1 MKANAIANTP
11 TTLQMEALECGAASL
26 SMVLR
31 YHGKYRPLEELRV
44 MCGVSTDGS
53 KASNIL
59 KAARN
64 LGMVAKGFKTELED
78 LKEMTF
84 PVILFWNFN
93 HFVVL
98 EGFNSKNEAYINDP
112 ASGKK
117 VISWDEIDDAF
128 TGVVL
133 TFEKRDDFVADG
145 KKPSMVLA
153 LSKRLKGSLSPLAIS
168 ILAGV
173 LLTVPGLL
181 IPIFSKIFIDNYLIG
196 GMKEWVL
203 PLMLFMIGTIIVTAG
218 LNALQQ
224 HYLLK
229 MENKISISESSKLFW
244 HIIRLPME
252 FFNQRMTGDIGN
264 RISLNDE
271 IASVLSGQL
280 SINTIG
286 LISIFFYAGLMF
298 YYDWVLTVISIAFII
313 VNVLVFKYATKMITY
328 YSQKANID
336 GGKLIGTGM
345 NGIQS
350 IETLKATGGEND
362 FFVKWAGYQAKTVN
376 DENAI
381 VGINQAVSVI
391 PVLFTTINVT
401 LIYFVG
407 SLRVMDGEMT
417 IGMLVA
423 FQALMQSFS
432 GPVNNLMGLSATI
445 KNLEGTMNYIDDV
458 LKYPVREGS
467 MDVDTTEITD
477 TKVKLD
483 GAIELK
489 NISFGYSKLESPLI
503 KNFNLSI
510 APAQRVAIVGAS
522 GCGKS
527 TIAKVLSGLYDIWD
541 GELLIDGISIDKIDK
556 RIFLNSV
563 SLADQTITMFNAT
576 IKENISLWDD
586 SISEMQI
593 IQACKDAC
601 IHDDIAKLPD
611 AYDTMVSEDGRNFS
625 GGQKQRFEIA
635 RALLQY
641 PSILILDEA
650 TSALDT
656 ITEMKIDVNIRKRG
670 CTTIVIAHRLSTI
683 RDADKIVVLDNGKIV
698 QVGVHEAL
706 KQTDGLYANLLS
718 QG

>member
-1 MKANAIANTP
+1 MSQNKIVNTP
-11 TTLQMEALECGAASL
+11 TTLQMEAVECGAAAL
-26 SMVLR
+26 SMILR
-31 YHGKYRPLEELRV
+31 YYGKYRPLEVLRV
-44 MCGVSTDGS
+44 KCGVSTDGS

-59 KAARN
+59 KAARD
-64 LGMVAKGFKTELED
+64 LGMIAKGFRKEPED
-78 LKEMTF
+78 IKNITF

-98 EGFNSKNEAYINDP
+98 EGFNDKNEVYINDP

-117 VISWDEIDDAF
+117 VISWDEFDSSF

-133 TFEKRDDFVADG
+133 TFEKSDDFIADG
-145 KKPSMVLA
+145 KKPSMILSLA
-153 LSKRLKGSLSPLAIS
+153 RRLKGSISPLSIS
-168 ILAGV
+168 ILAGI

-181 IPIFSKIFIDNYLIG
+181 IPIFSKIFVDDYLIG
-196 GMKEWVL
+196 GMKEWII
-203 PLMLFMIGTIIVTAG
+203 PLIFFMIGTIIVTAG
-218 LNALQQ
+218 LNFLQQ
-224 HYLLK
+224 YYLLK

-252 FFNQRMTGDIGN
+252 FFNQRMAGDIGN

-271 IASVLSGQL
+271 VASVLSGQL

-286 LISIFFYAGLMF
+286 VVSMFFYASLMF
-298 YYDWVLTVISIAFII
+298 YYDWVLTLISISFVM
-313 VNVLVFKYATKMITY
+313 VNILVFKYSTKMITH

-336 GGKLIGTGM
+336 GGKLIGTSM

-362 FFVKWAGYQAKTVN
+362 FFIKWAGYQAKTIN
-376 DENAI
+376 TANAM
-381 VGINQAVSVI
+381 VGINQSVSVI
-391 PVLFTTINVT
+391 PILFTTINVT

-432 GPVNNLMGLSATI
+432 APVNGLMGLSATI

-458 LKYPVREGS
+458 LKYPVKDGS
-467 MDVDTTEITD
+467 MQIDTNKIT
-477 TKVKLD
+477 TSKVKFD
-483 GAIELK
+483 GKVELK
-489 NISFGYSKLESPLI
+489 NVSFGYSQMEAPLI
-503 KNFNLSI
+503 QNFNLSI
-510 APAQRVAIVGAS
+510 KPTQRVAIVGPS

-527 TIAKVLSGLYDIWD
+527 TIAKVISGLYDIWD
-541 GELLIDGISIDKIDK
+541 GEILIDGVSIDKIDK

-563 SLADQTITMFNAT
+563 SLADQQIDMFNAT
-576 IKENISLWDD
+576 IRENISLWDD
-586 SISEMQI
+586 SIGEAEI

-601 IHDDIAKLPD
+601 IHEDIAKLPD
-611 AYDTMVSEDGRNFS
+611 AYESVISEGGRNFS

-635 RALLQY
+635 RALLKN
-641 PSILILDEA
+641 PSILIMDEA

-656 ITEMKIDVNIRKRG
+656 ITEMKIDDNIRKRG
-670 CTTIVIAHRLSTI
+670 CTCIIIAHRLSTI
-683 RDADKIVVLDNGKIV
+683 RDSDKIIVLDNGQIV
-698 QVGVHEAL
+698 QVGVHDEL
-706 KQTDGLYANLLS
+706 KQIDGIYANLLV
-718 QG
+718 GG

>member
-1 MKANAIANTP
+1 MSQNKIVNTP
-11 TTLQMEALECGAASL
+11 TTLQMEAVECGAAAL
-26 SMVLR
+26 SMILR
-31 YHGKYRPLEELRV
+31 YYGKYRPLEVLRV
-44 MCGVSTDGS
+44 KCGVSTDGS

-59 KAARN
+59 KAARD
-64 LGMVAKGFKTELED
+64 LGMIAKGFRKEPED
-78 LKEMTF
+78 IKNITF

-98 EGFNSKNEAYINDP
+98 EGFNDKNEVYINDP

-117 VISWDEIDDAF
+117 VISWDEFDSSF

-133 TFEKRDDFVADG
+133 TFEKSDDFIADG
-145 KKPSMVLA
+145 KKPSMILSLA
-153 LSKRLKGSLSPLAIS
+153 RRLKGSISPLSIS
-168 ILAGV
+168 ILAGI

-181 IPIFSKIFIDNYLIG
+181 IPIFSKIFVDDYLIG
-196 GMKEWVL
+196 GMKEWII
-203 PLMLFMIGTIIVTAG
+203 PLIFFMIGTIIVTAG
-218 LNALQQ
+218 LNFLQQ
-224 HYLLK
+224 YYLLK

-252 FFNQRMTGDIGN
+252 FFNQRMAGDIGN

-271 IASVLSGQL
+271 VASVLSGQL

-286 LISIFFYAGLMF
+286 VVSMFFYASLMF
-298 YYDWVLTVISIAFII
+298 YYDWVLTLISISFVM
-313 VNVLVFKYATKMITY
+313 VNILVFKYSTKMITH

-336 GGKLIGTGM
+336 GGKLIGTSM

-362 FFVKWAGYQAKTVN
+362 FFIKWAGYQAKTIN
-376 DENAI
+376 TANAM
-381 VGINQAVSVI
+381 VGINQSVSVI
-391 PVLFTTINVT
+391 PILFTTINVT

-432 GPVNNLMGLSATI
+432 APVNGLMGLSATI

-458 LKYPVREGS
+458 LKYPVKDGS
-467 MDVDTTEITD
+467 MQIDTNKIT
-477 TKVKLD
+477 TSKVKFD
-483 GAIELK
+483 GKVELK
-489 NISFGYSKLESPLI
+489 NVSFGYSQMEAPLI
-503 KNFNLSI
+503 QNFNLSI
-510 APAQRVAIVGAS
+510 KPTQRVAIVGPS

-527 TIAKVLSGLYDIWD
+527 TIAKVISGLYDIWD
-541 GELLIDGISIDKIDK
+541 GEILIDGISIDEIDK

-563 SLADQTITMFNAT
+563 SLADQQIDMFNAT
-576 IKENISLWDD
+576 IRENISLWDD
-586 SISEMQI
+586 SIGEAEI

-601 IHDDIAKLPD
+601 IHEDIAKLPD
-611 AYDTMVSEDGRNFS
+611 AYESVISEGGRNFS

-635 RALLQY
+635 RALLKN
-641 PSILILDEA
+641 PSILIMDEA

-656 ITEMKIDVNIRKRG
+656 ITEMRIDDNIRKRG
-670 CTTIVIAHRLSTI
+670 CTCIIIAHRLSTI
-683 RDADKIVVLDNGKIV
+683 RDSDKIIVLDNGQIV
-698 QVGVHEAL
+698 QVGVHDEL
-706 KQTDGLYANLLS
+706 KQIDGIYANLLV
-718 QG
+718 GG